1 MNATHVH
8 QPVLLDAALQ
18 ALDVRADGRYVDAT
32 FGRGGH
38 ARAIVERL
46 GPSGRLLALDR
57 DPEAVRTARTV
68 FGADVRVT
76 LVHGAFSMLAESV
89 RDAGW
94 MHNVQGVLLDLGV
107 SSPQLDDPERGF
119 SFMRDGPLDMR
130 MNPAAG
136 TSAADWIATADEAE
150 MARVIRVYG
159 DERFA
164 RAIARAICRERAIAP
179 ITRTLQLAGII
190 ASVVKT
196 REPGQ
201 HPATRS
207 FQAIRIHIN
216 AELDELQAVL
226 PQACEALAPGGRL
239 AVISFHSLEDR
250 IVKAFFRREAKGDP
264 FPPDLPVTHDL
275 LAPRL
280 RIVGKAVRTGADE
293 VARNPRARSATLRIA
308 ERLDA

>member
-1 MNATHVH
+1 MTTHVH
-8 QPVLLDAALQ
+8 QPVLLDAVVQ
-18 ALDVRADGRYVDAT
+18 ALAVQPDGHYVDAT

-38 ARAIVERL
+38 TRAILARL

-57 DPEAVRTARTV
+57 DPDALRAARAE
-68 FGADVRVT
+68 FGADARVT
-76 LVHGAFSMLAESV
+76 LMHATFSMLASSV

-107 SSPQLDDPERGF
+107 SSPQLDDPQRGF

-130 MNPAAG
+130 MNPGAG
-136 TSAADWIATADEAE
+136 VSAADWIATAEETAI
-150 MARVIRVYG
+150 ARVIRDYG

-164 RAIARAICRERAIAP
+164 RAIARAICRERASTP

-190 ASVVKT
+190 ASAVKT

-216 AELDELQAVL
+216 AELQELQSVL
-226 PQACEALAPGGRL
+226 PQACEVLAPGGRL
-239 AVISFHSLEDR
+239 AIISFHSLEDR
-250 IVKAFFRREAKGDP
+250 IVKAFIRHEARGDP
-264 FPPDLPVTHDL
+264 FPPDLPVTSAQL
-275 LAPRL
+275 TPRL
-280 RIVGKAVRTGADE
+280 RMVGKAIRAGADE
-293 VARNPRARSATLRIA
+293 IARNPRARSATLRIA